1 MVPPAADAVAPALD
15 AALRGIRGMMAEQ
28 REPAADAGALTLDA
42 ALRGMMAEQQRELR
56 SIVTEQ
62 RAALAEHRAIVTEQR
77 AALEQRERSI
87 VTEQRAALAEHRAI
101 VNEHRAALTEQV
113 AALAELWASNDK
125 QQAAFAAQSVDVGD
139 ALAELRASN
148 DKQQAVFAA
157 QKADVGELAFTLR
170 GTLRAVV
177 DGLSGFGT
185 RQQELQHTNGHVM
198 TMLES
203 LSKLA
208 GHMTRVLTDAEK
220 LNDMQLKSLEQVMEN
235 ETEESEMGQPETG
248 REMNE

>member
-101 VNEHRAALTEQV
+101 VTEHRAALTEQV
-113 AALAELWASNDK
+113 AALAELRASNDK
-125 QQAAFAAQSVDVGD
+125 QQAA
-139 ALAELRASN
+139 
-148 DKQQAVFAA
+148 FAA

-235 ETEESEMGQPETG
+235 ETAESEMGQPETG
-248 REMNE
+248 REMRAHEGEASRG